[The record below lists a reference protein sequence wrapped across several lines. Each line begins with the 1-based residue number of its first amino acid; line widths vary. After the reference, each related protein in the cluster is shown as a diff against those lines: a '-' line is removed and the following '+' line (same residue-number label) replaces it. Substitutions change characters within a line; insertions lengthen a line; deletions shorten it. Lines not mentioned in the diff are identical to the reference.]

1 MTLDDWYPG
10 IREFCRYWSHAEML
24 QETFS
29 TLERE
34 FANDN
39 DACIDVAKSMVDC
52 ACRIVIDEL
61 DDPANPLKPAG
72 KETPTG
78 VLLGLANRL
87 LKISDIRDRTFADL
101 VKHHNNLTESL
112 RVLRNEAGTASHGK
126 DGFVAKLSAHHRR
139 AAVLSADALV
149 TFIHEAYLE
158 TNFKLAQTREPYE
171 RFATFNAL
179 IDNAVSLEA
188 EADEAGDLAVTI
200 RLPGGDI
207 LPITAPPSRFLYQ
220 MDRAAYI
227 EALNAVQSA
236 GATPEPAVE
245 IIPESAKEPTTP
257 PVQGETAAQGEPA

>member
-1 MTLDDWYPG
+1 MSLDWYPG

-24 QETFS
+24 QQTFS
-29 TLERE
+29 TLEKE
-34 FANDN
+34 FASDN

-72 KETPTG
+72 KDAPTG
-78 VLLGLANRL
+78 ALLGVANRL
-87 LKISDIRDRTFADL
+87 LKVSDIRDRSFADL
-101 VKHHNNLTESL
+101 VKHHNNLTEAL

-126 DGFVAKLSAHHRR
+126 DGFVTRLSAHHRR

-149 TFIHEAYLE
+149 TFVHGAYLE
-158 TNFKLAQTREPYE
+158 TNIKLAQTREPYE
-171 RFATFNAL
+171 RFGTFNDL

-200 RLPGGDI
+200 RLPGGDT
-207 LPITAPPSRFLYQ
+207 LPITASASRFLYH

-236 GATPEPAVE
+236 AATA
-245 IIPESAKEPTTP
+245 
-257 PVQGETAAQGEPA
+257 GTAAEAIAQAEVQEEPVPAEGEPA